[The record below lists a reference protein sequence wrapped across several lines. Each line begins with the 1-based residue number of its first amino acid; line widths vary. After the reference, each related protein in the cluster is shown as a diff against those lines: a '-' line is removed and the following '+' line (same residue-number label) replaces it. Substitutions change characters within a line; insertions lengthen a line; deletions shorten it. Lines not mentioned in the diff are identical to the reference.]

1 MEELIQVELQ
11 KRNELQQR
19 LKYLEQFY
27 NINEPLF
34 YLDDETDIYTIFC
47 YFDKLMMESYVK
59 LDRRKYDFELDAK
72 LILIEKL
79 NNVIN
84 KYLEWKKY

>member
-1 MEELIQVELQ
+1 MDELIQIELQ
-11 KRNELQQR
+11 KRNELQNR

-27 NINEPLF
+27 NINEPIF
-34 YLDDETDIYTIFC
+34 QLDDETDIYTISC

-59 LDRRKYDFELDAK
+59 LDRRKEDYELDAK
-72 LILIEKL
+72 LILVEKL

-84 KYLEWKKY
+84 KYIEWKRI

>member
-1 MEELIQVELQ
+1 
-11 KRNELQQR
+11 
-19 LKYLEQFY
+19 
-27 NINEPLF
+27 
-34 YLDDETDIYTIFC
+34 
-47 YFDKLMMESYVK
+47 MMESYVK
-59 LDRRKYDFELDAK
+59 LDRRKEDYELDAK

>member
-1 MEELIQVELQ
+1 MDELIQIELQ
-11 KRNELQQR
+11 KRNELQTR

-34 YLDDETDIYTIFC
+34 HLDDKTDIYTIFC

-59 LDRRKYDFELDAK
+59 LDRRKEDYELDAK
-72 LILIEKL
+72 LILVEKL

-84 KYLEWKKY
+84 KYLEWKRI